1 MIKKLISNNLL
12 FNFNWLKLFIL
23 VFSYLKP
30 IKTAMDEH
38 RSENIKFD
46 LHRFLYSTIFFFETN
61 FVFKYL
67 QLSLSKNIN
76 KGT

>member
-1 MIKKLISNNLL
+1 MKKKLISNNLL

-46 LHRFLYSTIFFFETN
+46 LQRFL
-61 FVFKYL
+61 
-67 QLSLSKNIN
+67 
-76 KGT
+76 